1 MVVVAAAVA
10 VAVACV
16 VVACVR
22 VCVCVHVCV
31 RACVCVCVCFNAPL
45 KQRVIALRISSIALD
60 RRRCVWRRV
69 WRWRVCVCVSAC
81 ARVCVCFLVRAR
93 KTTRDRVAHI
103 IDCA

>member
-1 MVVVAAAVA
+1 MRGGGVCARVCLR
-10 VAVACV
+10 ACV
-16 VVACVR
+16 CACV
-22 VCVCVHVCV
+22 
-31 RACVCVCVCFNAPL
+31 CVCVCVCFNAPL

-81 ARVCVCFLVRAR
+81 ARVCVCVFLVRAR
-93 KTTRDRVAHI
+93 EATRDRVAHI